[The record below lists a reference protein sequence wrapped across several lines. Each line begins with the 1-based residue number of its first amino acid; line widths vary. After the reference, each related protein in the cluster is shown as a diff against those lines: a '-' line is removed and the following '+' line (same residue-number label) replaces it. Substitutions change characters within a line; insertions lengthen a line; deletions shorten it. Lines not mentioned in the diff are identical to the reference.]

1 MSMTGAGVW
10 MQAGREFTAAEVEH
24 IRETVAWLP
33 RLDRTELTATLCE
46 HLGWYSA
53 SGTPK
58 LQACAKL
65 LEKLQSQALIR
76 LPAWRLEKV
85 RRGAREAPTLS
96 ERTDAAA
103 PLRGALRDIAPVR
116 VEPVREPAEEG
127 LWNEYVARYHPL
139 GYKKGFGQRLRYFIR
154 TDAQALGCLFL
165 GGAAKA
171 LTVRDQWIGWS
182 TRARLHNLPW
192 VVNNTRFVIF
202 PWVAIPH
209 LASHALGR
217 LARRVRADWQHLWG
231 FSPLLLETFVDPRH
245 FTGTCYRAAGWAV
258 LGHTRGTGLVRP
270 GKTYHTTAKLI
281 LVKPLHRHW
290 RQRLCGQALP
300 GRAVR

>member
-1 MSMTGAGVW
+1 MSMTGCGVW
-10 MQAGREFTAAEVEH
+10 VQGGREFTAGEVAH

-33 RLDRTELTATLCE
+33 QIDRTELAATLCE
-46 HLGWYSA
+46 HLGWFSA

-58 LQACAKL
+58 VQACGKL
-65 LEKLQSQALIR
+65 LEKLQAQGLVR
-76 LPAWRLEKV
+76 LPPRRLEKV
-85 RRGAREAPTLS
+85 RSGAYRALTVS
-96 ERTDAAA
+96 ERTAAAA

-116 VEPVREPAEEG
+116 VAPVRDPAEVG

-139 GYKKGFGQRLRYFIR
+139 GYKQGFGHRLRYFIR
-154 TDAQALGCLFL
+154 SDAQPLGCLFL

-182 TRARLHNLPW
+182 ARTRLRNLPW

-202 PWVAIPH
+202 PWVEIPH
-209 LASHALGR
+209 LASHALGQ
-217 LARRVRADWQHLWG
+217 LARRVRADWLNLWG
-231 FSPLLLETFVDPRH
+231 FSPLLLETFVDPRY
-245 FTGTCYRAAGWAV
+245 FLGTGYRAAGWVV

-290 RQRLCGQALP
+290 RQRLCGQPLP
-300 GRAVR
+300 GRTVR